1 MPAVLLPIPPAVIL
15 VPATLPLCVE
25 IVAALFGLV
34 AVFTVLTNCLVQP
47 GLSFFDSV
55 LALGMII
62 GGIRPL
68 PSDKN

>member
-1 MPAVLLPIPPAVIL
+1 
-15 VPATLPLCVE
+15 
-25 IVAALFGLV
+25 VAALFGLV